1 MPLSL
6 FFFLRRSWIP
16 FIITSDVVQLKSLD
30 ATLMIFPS
38 IVISIFAHMNVL
50 LSLMNTLYIAVMIK
64 YSIIIFS
71 YENVNDWVRW
81 NKNIVIDY
89 DF

>member
-1 MPLSL
+1 
-6 FFFLRRSWIP
+6 
-16 FIITSDVVQLKSLD
+16 
-30 ATLMIFPS
+30 
-38 IVISIFAHMNVL
+38 MNVL

>member
-6 FFFLRRSWIP
+6 FFFLRRSWIH
-16 FIITSDVVQLKSLD
+16 FIINSDVVQLKSLD

>member
-1 MPLSL
+1 M
-6 FFFLRRSWIP
+6 
-16 FIITSDVVQLKSLD
+16 KSLD